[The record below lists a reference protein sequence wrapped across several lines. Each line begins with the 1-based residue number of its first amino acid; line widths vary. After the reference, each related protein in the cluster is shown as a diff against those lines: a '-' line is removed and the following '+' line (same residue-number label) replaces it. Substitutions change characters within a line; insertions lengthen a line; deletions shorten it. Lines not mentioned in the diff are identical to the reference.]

1 MPRKTA
7 KKITSSLN
15 FIIRP
20 HVHDIELDSLNTSVA
35 FRFMIILQN
44 LITTNHRESGK
55 NKYDRK
61 PPEM

>member
-20 HVHDIELDSLNTSVA
+20 HGHDIELDSLKTSVV
-35 FRFMIILQN
+35 N

-61 PPEM
+61 LPQIDA